1 MPLTEVERNITKA
14 VVDRFLSRK
23 EPMPIRP
30 LLIEFQDQDAL
41 DTLWRHGVLKPS
53 DDHRQFL
60 PKMLAFD
67 YYDDEVRN
75 RAKTSV
81 QLVLRTLKKLFI
93 EEKENTEYTA
103 ADIAAGAAK
112 MYGTVDPQTISLGLY
127 LAQEFGVLGGSR
139 LNPEQSE
146 ILSLRIGES
155 IATMKDIDNAWDNNV
170 LRSSAYLEGQRSQ
183 TPRQAILRVLYGL
196 AKGQEGSSISSEQ
209 YVQAIS
215 GIGLFNH
222 DIVQTTLG
230 LLSDGVITTKT
241 GSNAFGLTRKGL
253 NEVEHPATTKTPETQ
268 NPGESS
274 TNTLFVLISHS
285 SKDAALALALIE
297 LLRAGLG
304 LRPDQIRCSSVDGY
318 RLPAGVNTDA
328 QLQGEVNIAK
338 VVIGLMTPHS
348 LASPYVLF
356 ELGARWGARLP
367 MVPLMAGVKPEDL
380 RGPLSGINALSASVE
395 AQLHQLLEDVRK
407 PLGLALQSAALY
419 SRYIAAVQQ
428 QAERI
433 APSIVQP
440 PTGKQE
446 LVFEESVRWKVKDGK
461 REGPYCPVCYDDK
474 QKEIHLTPG
483 ATKGT
488 HYCGVCKNG
497 FTTKDYNP
505 RPVRRQP
512 FSSR

>member
-1 MPLTEVERNITKA
+1 MPLTEGERNITKA

-23 EPMPIRP
+23 ESMPIRP

-60 PKMLAFD
+60 PRMLAFH

-75 RAKTSV
+75 RAKASL
-81 QLVLRTLKKLFI
+81 QLVLGTLKKLFI

-103 ADIAAGAAK
+103 ADIAAAAAK
-112 MYGTVDPQTISLGLY
+112 MYGTVNPETISLGLY
-127 LAQEFGVLGGSR
+127 LAQEFGVLGESR
-139 LNPEQSE
+139 SNPAQTE

-170 LRSSAYLEGQRSQ
+170 LRSSAYLEGQRSL
-183 TPRQAILRVLYGL
+183 TPRQAILRVLYDL
-196 AKGQEGSSISSEQ
+196 VKGQEGPTISSEQ
-209 YVQAIS
+209 YLQAIS

-222 DIVQTTLG
+222 DIVQTTMR
-230 LLSDGVITTKT
+230 LLSDGGITTKA

-253 NEVEHPATTKTPETQ
+253 NEVEHPARTKTAEPQSPE
-268 NPGESS
+268 ESS
-274 TNTLFVLISHS
+274 TDTLLVLISHS

-367 MVPLMAGVKPEDL
+367 MIPLMVGVKPEDL

-407 PLGLALQSAALY
+407 PLSLALQSAAFY
-419 SRYIAAVQQ
+419 SRYVTAVQEE
-428 QAERI
+428 AERI
-433 APSIVQP
+433 APSIVP
-440 PTGKQE
+440 PQTGE
-446 LVFEESVRWKVKDGK
+446 EEFVFEESVRWKVKDGE

-474 QKEIHLTPG
+474 QKEIHLNPG

-488 HYCGVCKNG
+488 YSCGVCRNG
-497 FTTKDYNP
+497 FTTNEYNT
-505 RPVRRQP
+505 RPVRRRP
-512 FSSR
+512 FSNR